1 MPPRLT
7 LQGLEKKRHAPQTHH
22 RQGSFFLSQLPCGHK
37 PTQGLLITTN
47 TTWSLG
53 LAGGTHRLLTCPGG
67 DIRSHQNP
75 DPGGVGWGMGEV
87 HIWLTGRSQFKVP
100 PCPASHS
107 QSGALPVT
115 IWG

>member
-53 LAGGTHRLLTCPGG
+53 LAGGTHKLLTCPGG

-75 DPGGVGWGMGEV
+75 DPGGVGWGMAGASS
-87 HIWLTGRSQFKVP
+87 RSLLVQP
-100 PCPASHS
+100 HTHS
-107 QSGALPVT
+107 LGPFLSPSGDS
-115 IWG
+115 